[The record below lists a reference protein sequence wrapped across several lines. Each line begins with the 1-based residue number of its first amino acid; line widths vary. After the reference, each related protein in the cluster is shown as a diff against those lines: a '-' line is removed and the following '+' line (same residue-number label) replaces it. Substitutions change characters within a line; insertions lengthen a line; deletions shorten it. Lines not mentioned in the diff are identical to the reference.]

1 MIDKGDNRMEEIL
14 KNCLIFKELTLEEIK
29 EILREIKYDRKK
41 YKNGGNI
48 AFRGDKVEGLNILL
62 KGSVITEML
71 TKDGNVKKI
80 EDLVE
85 ADILASAFIFGDNN
99 TYPVDLIANG
109 DVEILYINK
118 NNFLK
123 LLSLKD
129 KILEN
134 FLNEISNKTQLLS
147 NKIWNSFNNKTIG
160 EKIKNFILNN
170 QKKDEV
176 TISNLKSL
184 AESFGIAR
192 PSLSRV
198 LSDYVNEGKLERI
211 GRNKYKV
218 LDKEFFEA

>member
-14 KNCLIFKELTLEEIK
+14 KNCLIFKGLSLEEIK
-29 EILREIKYDRKK
+29 KILGEIRYDRKK
-41 YKNGGNI
+41 YKNGVNI
-48 AFRGDKVEGLNILL
+48 AFRGDKVEGLNVLL

-80 EDLVE
+80 EDLTE

-99 TYPVDLIANG
+99 SYPVDLIANG

-123 LLSLKD
+123 LLSLKG

-147 NKIWNSFNNKTIG
+147 SKIWSSFNNKTIG
-160 EKIKNFILNN
+160 EKIYNFILNN
-170 QKKDEV
+170 QVKGEV
-176 TISNLKSL
+176 TIKNLKALS
-184 AESFGIAR
+184 ESFGIAR

-198 LSDYVNEGKLERI
+198 LSEYVNEGKLERI
-211 GRNKYKV
+211 GRNKYKI
-218 LDKEFFEA
+218 LDKDFFEI

>member
-160 EKIKNFILNN
+160 EKIK
-170 QKKDEV
+170 K
-176 TISNLKSL
+176 IS
-184 AESFGIAR
+184 F
-192 PSLSRV
+192 
-198 LSDYVNEGKLERI
+198 
-211 GRNKYKV
+211 
-218 LDKEFFEA
+218 

>member
-134 FLNEISNKTQLLS
+134 FLNEISTKTQLLS

>member
-80 EDLVE
+80 ENLVE

>member
-1 MIDKGDNRMEEIL
+1 MEEIL
-14 KNCLIFKELTLEEIK
+14 KNCLIFKGLSLEEIK
-29 EILREIKYDRKK
+29 KILGEIRYDRKK
-41 YKNGGNI
+41 YKNGVNI
-48 AFRGDKVEGLNILL
+48 AFRGDKVEGLNVLL

-80 EDLVE
+80 EDLTE

-99 TYPVDLIANG
+99 SYPVDLIANG

-123 LLSLKD
+123 LLSLKG

-147 NKIWNSFNNKTIG
+147 SKIWSSFNNKTIG
-160 EKIKNFILNN
+160 EKIYNFILNN
-170 QKKDEV
+170 QVKGEV
-176 TISNLKSL
+176 TIKNLKALS
-184 AESFGIAR
+184 ESFGIAR

-198 LSDYVNEGKLERI
+198 LSEYVNEGKLERI
-211 GRNKYKV
+211 GRNKYKI
-218 LDKEFFEA
+218 LDKDFFEI

>member
-1 MIDKGDNRMEEIL
+1 MIGKGDNRMEEIL
-14 KNCLIFKELTLEEIK
+14 KNCLIFKGLSLEEIK
-29 EILREIKYDRKK
+29 KILGEMRYDRKK

-80 EDLVE
+80 EDLTE

-99 TYPVDLIANG
+99 SYPVDLIANG

-123 LLSLKD
+123 LLLLKG

-147 NKIWNSFNNKTIG
+147 SKIWSSFNNKTIG
-160 EKIKNFILNN
+160 EKIYNFILNN
-170 QKKDEV
+170 QVKGEV
-176 TISNLKSL
+176 TIKNLKALS
-184 AESFGIAR
+184 ESFGIAR

-198 LSDYVNEGKLERI
+198 LSEYVNEGKLERI
-211 GRNKYKV
+211 GRNKYKI
-218 LDKEFFEA
+218 LDKDFFEI

>member
-134 FLNEISNKTQLLS
+134 FLNEISNKMQLLS

>member
-1 MIDKGDNRMEEIL
+1 MIGKGDNRMEEIL
-14 KNCLIFKELTLEEIK
+14 KNCLIFKGLSLEEIK
-29 EILREIKYDRKK
+29 KILGEIRYDRKK

-48 AFRGDKVEGLNILL
+48 AFRGDKVEGLNVLL

-80 EDLVE
+80 EDLTE

-99 TYPVDLIANG
+99 SYPVDLIANG

-123 LLSLKD
+123 LLLLKG

-147 NKIWNSFNNKTIG
+147 SKIWSSFNNKTIG
-160 EKIKNFILNN
+160 EKIYNFILNN
-170 QKKDEV
+170 QVKGEV
-176 TISNLKSL
+176 TIKNLKALS
-184 AESFGIAR
+184 ESFGIAR

-198 LSDYVNEGKLERI
+198 LSEYVNEGKLERI
-211 GRNKYKV
+211 GRNKYKI
-218 LDKEFFEA
+218 LDKDFFEI